1 MGVLETIVRRH
12 AELKERIHKFR
23 LPIHSRA
30 GRFAVGCVY
39 FSVPVIIGY
48 CTLQITNGPGG
59 IAERNLGKHGEL
71 LKAKRAEQ
79 EERLRRVP
87 VASRPPQPLN
97 PPEKLA

>member
-39 FSVPVIIGY
+39 FSVPVIM
-48 CTLQITNGPGG
+48 
-59 IAERNLGKHGEL
+59 
-71 LKAKRAEQ
+71 
-79 EERLRRVP
+79 
-87 VASRPPQPLN
+87 
-97 PPEKLA
+97 